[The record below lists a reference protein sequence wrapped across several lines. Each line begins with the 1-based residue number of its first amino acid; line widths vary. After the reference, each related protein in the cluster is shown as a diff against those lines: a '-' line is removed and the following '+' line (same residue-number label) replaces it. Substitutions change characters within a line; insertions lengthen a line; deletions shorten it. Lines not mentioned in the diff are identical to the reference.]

1 MFCYFITK
9 SVKEFDLLLVL
20 KLNYFL
26 RLKTKLLMTQDS
38 LSITTEMYL

>member
-9 SVKEFDLLLVL
+9 SVKEFDLFLVL